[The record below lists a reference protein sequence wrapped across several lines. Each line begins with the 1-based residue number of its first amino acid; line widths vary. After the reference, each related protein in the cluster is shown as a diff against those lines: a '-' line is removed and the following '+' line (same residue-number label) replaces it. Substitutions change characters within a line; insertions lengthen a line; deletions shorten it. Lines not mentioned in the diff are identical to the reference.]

1 MLAWLAKG
9 SEKVMEEPK
18 IITRLHGGLGNQMFQ
33 YSLGRAL
40 SLLHHAPLYLDISVY
55 RSYSTRQYALDVF
68 NIAASALPTPG
79 PFVTKLPLFRAAGRV
94 MGNIARQLP
103 PGVVAMISGMAAK
116 GSKVK
121 IPDAIAADPDHLRRE
136 SEQFA
141 FDSTVLASHPPI
153 FLVGFWQNEKYFSAF
168 RETIQRDFTLRA
180 PLSATARAYAKA
192 VAQQPSAS
200 LHIRRGDYVHSS
212 ACKRLNVCGLDYY
225 GRALRL
231 LVSRAPD
238 VCLFVFSDEIEWAKA
253 HLKFD
258 RTVFIE
264 GCKDY
269 EEMFLMSRCTHNIIA
284 NSSFSWWGAWL
295 NANAQK
301 IVVAPG
307 QWVNADIGGRTPVP
321 DTWEKV

>member
-18 IITRLHGGLGNQMFQ
+18 IITRLDGGLGNQMFQ

-121 IPDAIAADPDHLRRE
+121 IPDAIAADPGHLRRE

-212 ACKRLNVCGLDYY
+212 ARQRLNVCGLEYY
-225 GRALRL
+225 HDALRI
-231 LVSRAPD
+231 VNSSIPGVRI
-238 VCLFVFSDEIEWAKA
+238 FVFSDEIAWARA
-253 HLKFD
+253 NLKID
-258 RTVFIE
+258 RVTFVE
-264 GCKDY
+264 GCRDF
-269 EEMFLMSRCTHNIIA
+269 EELFLMSRCNHNIIA

-295 NANAQK
+295 NTKADK
-301 IVVAPG
+301 LVIAPCRWLNG
-307 QWVNADIGGRTPVP
+307 GTDGRTPVP
-321 DTWEKV
+321 DAWKKI